1 MAYTAKVNSFL
12 PAILAPGLAVFATI
26 AEFALGLALLLG
38 IWRRPVAWASCGLL
52 TLFAL
57 AMTFSF
63 GVKAPLD
70 YSVFVDAAA
79 ALLLASWPNKPATRD
94 EKPSSPRTNQ
104 PGDSLG

>member
-12 PAILAPGLAVFATI
+12 PAALAPELAVLGTV
-26 AEFALGLALLLG
+26 AELTLGLGLLLG

-63 GVKAPLD
+63 GVKAPLN

-79 ALLLASWPNKPATRD
+79 AMLLAAWPIKPATRD
-94 EKPSSPRTNQ
+94 EKPSSPGTNQ